1 LCRFKHLRSEGM
13 AFVLGKTIAYN
24 STAIA
29 GKIANL
35 SQEG

>member
-1 LCRFKHLRSEGM
+1 VKGWL
-13 AFVLGKTIAYN
+13 FVLGKTIAYN

-29 GKIANL
+29 GKIASL